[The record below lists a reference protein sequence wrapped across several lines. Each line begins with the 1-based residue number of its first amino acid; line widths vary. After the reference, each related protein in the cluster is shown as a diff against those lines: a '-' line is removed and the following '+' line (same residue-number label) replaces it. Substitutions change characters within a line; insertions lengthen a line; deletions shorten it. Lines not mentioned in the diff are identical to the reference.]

1 MSILSHPLSHHFA
14 RTFHLGHLRPPRD
27 FLPITNLPICLEIG
41 AGKGKHALLFA
52 SQNPDKHLYA
62 IERTALKFEAFD
74 KHAGMANL
82 PNLSIIHAD
91 AIAWTAFAVHPRQI
105 QTCFILY
112 PNPEPKNKN
121 QRFLNMPFF
130 ELLLSK
136 MSDGGQ
142 IILASN
148 VRDYIDEAEQL
159 LANVWH
165 LPYIKRQIEPTSVRT
180 HFEIKY
186 LARGECCQELII
198 TKPCGYRTRFDQTL
212 PLYLSWMPTDE
223 T

>member
-1 MSILSHPLSHHFA
+1 MPSNPLSHHFP
-14 RTFHLGHLRPPRD
+14 RVFHLASLRPPRD
-27 FLPITNLPICLEIG
+27 FYPIADTPICLEIG

-62 IERTALKFEAFD
+62 IERTAIKFGAFD
-74 KHAGMANL
+74 KQAGMANP
-82 PNLSIIHAD
+82 PNLTAIHAD
-91 AIAWTAFAVHPRQI
+91 AIAWTAFAVYPKQL

-136 MSDGGQ
+136 MADGGQ

-148 VRDYIDEAEQL
+148 IGDYIDEAERL
-159 LANVWH
+159 LTDVWQ
-165 LPYIKRQIEPTSVRT
+165 LPYAKRQIEPTSART

-186 LARGECCQELII
+186 LARGELCQELII
-198 TKPCGYRTRFDQTL
+198 TKPSGYHTRFDETL
-212 PLYLSWMPTDE
+212 PLHLSWSPSDE
-223 T
+223 A

>member
-1 MSILSHPLSHHFA
+1 MPSNPLSHYFP
-14 RTFHLGHLRPPRD
+14 RIFHLASLRPPRD
-27 FLPITNLPICLEIG
+27 FYPIAGTPICLEIG

-52 SQNPDKHLYA
+52 HQNPDKHLYA
-62 IERTALKFEAFD
+62 IERTAIKFGAFD
-74 KHAGMANL
+74 KQAGIANP
-82 PNLSIIHAD
+82 PNLTAIHAD
-91 AIAWTAFAVHPRQI
+91 AIAWTAFAVYPKQL

-136 MSDGGQ
+136 MADGGQ

-148 VRDYIDEAEQL
+148 ISDYIDEAERL
-159 LANVWH
+159 LNEIWQ
-165 LPYIKRQIEPTSVRT
+165 LPYVKRQIEPISART

-186 LARGECCQELII
+186 LARGERCQELII
-198 TKPCGYRTRFDQTL
+198 TKPGGYRTRFDETL
-212 PLYLSWMPTDE
+212 PLHLSWSPSDE
-223 T
+223 A